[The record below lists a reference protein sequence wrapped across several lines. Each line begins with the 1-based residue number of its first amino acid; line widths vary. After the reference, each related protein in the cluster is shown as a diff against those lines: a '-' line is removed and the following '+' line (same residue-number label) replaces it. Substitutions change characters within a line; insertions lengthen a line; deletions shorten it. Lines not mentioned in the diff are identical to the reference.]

1 MTSVAVVSNPE
12 TLELTLKLSFFN
24 KKGET
29 RYAAMAISGDEF
41 LRDFVQALRGMADKL
56 EEEL

>member
-1 MTSVAVVSNPE
+1 MAIASNPY
-12 TLELTLKLSFFN
+12 TFELALKLSFFN
-24 KKGET
+24 KQGKA